1 MKYLFDTN
9 IISDLYD
16 TSTKQHLTIIERL
29 NTLSDLDSLAISIV
43 TLYELEYACA
53 NAPDDKKVIIR
64 NDINHLKANFE
75 VAPLSIVSAEMFGVL
90 KKQFKD
96 SRMISK
102 ENIKK
107 HNIDI
112 MLASCA
118 ICDNYTMVSADKIF
132 PVLKQ
137 FYNGLYIEDW
147 TIR

>member
-1 MKYLFDTN
+1 MNYLFDTN

-16 TSTKQHLTIIERL
+16 TGSKQHPAIIERL
-29 NTLSDLDSLAISIV
+29 NALSDSDSLAVSIV
-43 TLYELEYACA
+43 TLYELEYAYA

-75 VAPLSIVSAEMFGVL
+75 VAPLSIASAEMFGVL

-107 HNIDI
+107 HTIDI
-112 MLASCA
+112 MLDSCS
-118 ICDNYTMVSADKIF
+118 ICDNYIMVSADKIF
-132 PVLKQ
+132 PALKQ
-137 FYNGLYIEDW
+137 LYNGLYIEDW
-147 TIR
+147 TL

>member
-16 TSTKQHLTIIERL
+16 ASAKQHLTIIERL
-29 NTLSDLDSLAISIV
+29 NALSDLDRLAISIV
-43 TLYELEYACA
+43 TLYELEYAYT
-53 NAPDDKKVIIR
+53 NAPDAKKIIIK

-75 VAPLSIVSAEMFGVL
+75 VVPLSIASAEIFGVL
-90 KKQFKD
+90 KKRFKD
-96 SRMISK
+96 SNLISK

-112 MLASCA
+112 MQASCA
-118 ICDNYTMVSADKIF
+118 IFNNYIMVSADKIF

-137 FYNGLYIEDW
+137 FYDGLIIEDW
-147 TIR
+147 TL